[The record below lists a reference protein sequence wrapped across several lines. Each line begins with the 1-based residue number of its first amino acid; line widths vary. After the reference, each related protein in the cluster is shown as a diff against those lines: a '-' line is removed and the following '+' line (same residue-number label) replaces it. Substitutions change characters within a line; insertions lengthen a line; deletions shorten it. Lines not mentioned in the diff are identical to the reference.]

1 MYSFVKIAEVSL
13 DDISSARKIK
23 KALEDAGF
31 TLCRDSGC
39 TFDLIVMETVV
50 EEQPIEIDWEK
61 DDESLEAGI
70 KALDKIKNNN

>member
-1 MYSFVKIAEVSL
+1 MYSFVKIAEISL

-50 EEQPIEIDWEK
+50 EEQPIEID
-61 DDESLEAGI
+61 LEETE
-70 KALDKIKNNN
+70 